1 MIKDGVRFLKTI
13 PSENIPHARSFHI
26 FHLIQCSILTLNT
39 GTFLCTYSMDKA
51 ETKRE
56 RMKSQN
62 EIYLLEMENN
72 VKTIIYHI

>member
-1 MIKDGVRFLKTI
+1 
-13 PSENIPHARSFHI
+13 
-26 FHLIQCSILTLNT
+26 
-39 GTFLCTYSMDKA
+39 MDKA

-72 VKTIIYHI
+72 VKTIIYHIWAF